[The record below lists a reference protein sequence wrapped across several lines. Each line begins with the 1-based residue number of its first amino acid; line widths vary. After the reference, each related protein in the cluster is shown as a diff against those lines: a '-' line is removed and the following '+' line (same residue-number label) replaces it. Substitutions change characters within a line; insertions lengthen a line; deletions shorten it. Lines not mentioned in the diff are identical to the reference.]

1 MPERQFYEFGRFSL
15 DSTGRLLLREGK
27 PVPITPKVADTLLL
41 LVENAGNVVDKEEL
55 LKKVWPDEFVE
66 EGSLARSISV
76 LRKALGDGV
85 EGQEFIA
92 TIPKRGYRFVA
103 PVTLRH
109 GSVSQATG
117 ARVAGPP
124 QPQTPEYQPVMRN
137 RLIVIGAVL
146 LLLLLAYIP
155 ARRFFM
161 RSQPPGRKMIIAV
174 LPFQNLTGDST
185 QEFVSDGLTEEMITR
200 LSALNYDQLGVI
212 ARTSTMRYKGTN
224 KPVDQIGGELGAN
237 YILEG
242 SVRSWGPKVRISA
255 QLIQVSDQTHLWA
268 QSYERN
274 SGDILALQADVAQAI
289 AGQINV
295 TLTPH
300 VRTQFLNPRSVTP
313 EAYDQYLKGR
323 YFFNKFTLQGTKDSL
338 NYFQQAIQ
346 RDPAY
351 APAHASLAYTYIT
364 LSGAFGALA
373 PGEGFQKAKQELN
386 KSLSLDDSQ
395 ADAHSSLAWVK
406 LHYDW
411 EMLGAEREFRR
422 AIEIDPNNSQAH
434 HFYAHYL
441 TAMGRTGEA
450 WNESSRTLQ
459 LDPSGIRANAHQ
471 GWHHFFSRDYD
482 QAIRDFQRT
491 LAMEPNDLYSRRYL
505 ANAYQQKKMYA
516 EALAE
521 LSQIAPGAA
530 ATPVMRAALGYAHA
544 VAGNR
549 LEAANIAKELEQR
562 AKQQYVSAFDIG
574 LIYLGLGE
582 KDQALA
588 WLEKSFQER
597 GWYLVYLRVDPRFD
611 GLRSDQHFQ
620 DLLRRIGLS

>member
-1 MPERQFYEFGRFSL
+1 MAERRFYEFGRFSL
-15 DSTGRLLLREGK
+15 DSMGRLLLREGK
-27 PVPITPKVADTLLL
+27 PVAITPKVADTLLL
-41 LVENAGNVVDKEEL
+41 LVENAGNVVEKDEL
-55 LKKVWPDEFVE
+55 LKKIWPDEFVE

-76 LRKALGDGV
+76 LRKALGDGA

-103 PVTLRH
+103 PVTIRES
-109 GSVSQATG
+109 GPSQPTA
-117 ARVAGPP
+117 AKVAGPYH
-124 QPQTPEYQPVMRN
+124 PQTPEQRRVLRH
-137 RLIVIGAVL
+137 RLVVAGVVL
-146 LLLLLAYIP
+146 LSLLLAYIP
-155 ARRFFM
+155 ARRFLV
-161 RSQPPGRKMIIAV
+161 RSQRPGGKTIIAV

-200 LSALNYDQLGVI
+200 LSAVNYDQLGVI
-212 ARTSTMRYKGTN
+212 ARTSTMSYKGTN
-224 KPVDQIGGELGAN
+224 KPVDQIGRELGAN

-242 SVRSWGPKVRISA
+242 SIRSWGQKVRISA
-255 QLIQVSDQTHLWA
+255 QLIQVNDQTHVWA

-274 SGDILALQADVAQAI
+274 SGDILALQGDVAQAI

-300 VRTQFLNPRSVTP
+300 ARTQFLSPRPVNP

-323 YFFNKFTLQGTKDSL
+323 YFLNKFTLQGTKDSL
-338 NYFQQAIQ
+338 DYFQQAIQ

-351 APAHASLAYTYIT
+351 APAHASLAYTHIT
-364 LSGAFGALA
+364 LSGAFGVLV
-373 PGEGFQKAKQELN
+373 PREGFEKAKLELN
-386 KSLSLDDSQ
+386 RALSLDDSQ
-395 ADAHSSLAWVK
+395 AEAHSSLAWVM

-411 EMLGAEREFRR
+411 DMSGAEREFRR
-422 AIEIDPNNSQAH
+422 ALEIDPNNSQAH

-441 TAMGRTGEA
+441 TATSRTGEA
-450 WNESSRTLQ
+450 WNETLRTLE

-505 ANAYQQKKMYA
+505 ANAYQQKRMYA
-516 EALAE
+516 EALAA
-521 LSQIAPGAA
+521 LRQTSPGAA
-530 ATPVMRAALGYAHA
+530 STPVMRAALGYAQA

-549 LEAANIAKELEQR
+549 PEATKIAGELEQR
-562 AKQQYVSAFDIG
+562 AKQEYVSAFDIG

-582 KDQALA
+582 KERALD

-611 GLRSDQHFQ
+611 ALRSDQHFQ
-620 DLLRRIGLS
+620 DLLHRIGLS